1 MGGFRSGGMAPEQG
15 EEGGYVE
22 SYTLDAVLGVFEQI
36 PAPVFTSADVADEL
50 GCSLDTAW
58 RKLQDLH
65 EEGRVERYKT
75 ANRTLYWPV
84 NGDVKDD
91 DGEQTPTEL
100 PRGVVQILAELSRNL
115 DESITV
121 GNHTVYEDGD
131 RRPITDERVE

>member
-1 MGGFRSGGMAPEQG
+1 MAPEQG

-22 SYTLDAVLGVFEQI
+22 SYTLDDVLGVFERI

-50 GCSLDTAW
+50 DCSLDTAW

-84 NGDVKDD
+84 DD
-91 DGEQTPTEL
+91 DAEDGDQTPTGL
-100 PRGVVQILAELSRNL
+100 PRGVVQMLAGLSRDL

-131 RRPITDERVE
+131 RRPMTDERAE

>member
-1 MGGFRSGGMAPEQG
+1 MAPEQG

-22 SYTLDAVLGVFEQI
+22 SYTLDAVLGVFERI

-58 RKLQDLH
+58 RKLEDLH

-84 NGDVKDD
+84 DGDAADED
-91 DGEQTPTEL
+91 TEQTPRNL
-100 PRGVVQILAELSRNL
+100 PGSVSQMLVELSRDL
-115 DESITV
+115 DESIAV
-121 GNHTVYEDGD
+121 GGHTIYEDGE
-131 RRPITDERVE
+131 RRPLTDEGGE